1 MKSYT
6 DLEQSKKLAKFLPH
20 DSADIA
26 WYPSYAK
33 DGYSI
38 RMLTDTYPLD
48 IIGDEQ
54 SDEIPA
60 WSLAAL
66 LDIIR
71 KAIGY
76 TLEAI
81 YDKNPKVFIECE
93 LGDKPYS
100 IESTEYD
107 NEVDACYE
115 MILNLHELHLL

>member
-1 MKSYT
+1 MATIKSHT
-6 DLEQSKKLAKFLPH
+6 DLEQSKKLAEILPH
-20 DSADIA
+20 ESADL
-26 WYPSYAK
+26 WWNETKNYPEFIKTYHEYLSV
-33 DGYSI
+33 SI
-38 RMLTDTYPLD
+38 PP
-48 IIGDEQ
+48 
-54 SDEIPA
+54 IPC

-76 TLEAI
+76 TLQTT

-107 NEVDACYE
+107 NEVDACYDMVLRLNE
-115 MILNLHELHLL
+115 LNLL

>member
-6 DLEQSKKLAKFLPH
+6 DLEQSKVLSKILSPE
-20 DSADIA
+20 SADMFLALNGILPVMSK
-26 WYPSYAK
+26 YID
-33 DGYSI
+33 DGFV
-38 RMLTDTYPLD
+38 TA
-48 IIGDEQ
+48 DETA
-54 SDEIPA
+54 IPC

-71 KAIGY
+71 NAIGY
-76 TLEAI
+76 TLQTT

-107 NEVDACYE
+107 NEVDACYD
-115 MILNLHELHLL
+115 MILQLKERDLL